1 MFRMS
6 SRPIDLA
13 RSRAVPIIAVNDIEI
28 CYEDFGPEGAP
39 TALLIMGMGAQMTV
53 WPTGFVS
60 ALLERGF
67 RVIRFD
73 NRDSGL
79 STKSVGDPPD
89 VGAITAAAVAGE
101 PVDAPYTLSTM
112 AADAVGILDHF
123 GIDQAHIVGQ
133 SFGGMIAQVVAL
145 EHRDRVLSLTSI
157 FSMTGDPEVYQP
169 DPEALAT
176 MFAPEPES
184 REEAI
189 AQSVAGSRVTHGS
202 LFDEAEVTAVAI
214 ESYERGRH
222 PLGSAFQT
230 AAMAATGDR
239 TERLRSLDVPTLVV
253 HGREDPLVPLACG
266 EHTAATI
273 PGADLVVFS
282 RMGHDIPKLH
292 WPALADAIYNIA
304 VRGEDR

>member
-13 RSRAVPIIAVNDIEI
+13 RSRVVPIIAVNDVEI

-123 GIDQAHIVGQ
+123 DIGQAHIVGQ

-157 FSMTGDPEVYQP
+157 FSMTGDPEVFQP
-169 DPEALAT
+169 TPEALET

-184 REEAI
+184 KAEAI

-253 HGREDPLVPLACG
+253 HGREDPLIPLACG

-273 PGADLVVFS
+273 PGADLVVFGG
-282 RMGHDIPKLH
+282 MGHDIPKLH
-292 WPALADAIYNIA
+292 WPALADAIHNIA